1 MMKIGQVLLVMEE
14 PEITLNVHIAGAH
27 TGE

>member
-14 PEITLNVHIAGAH
+14 PEITLNFQIAGAH